1 MSDQKDEIS
10 LKRQLAA
17 SSFRY
22 LLGKHWVP
30 TEKWTVLMYH
40 RVTTPEEI
48 PYPIQA
54 GTYVKPETFKM
65 HIDFLKKNARVI
77 PLMDLIKEVEAG
89 ERKEKKK
96 TVAITFDDGWS
107 DFATHANPLLEEY
120 ELPASVFLPTAYI
133 GTSKLFWS
141 DLLSLH
147 LHALSKVTEK
157 KASILHRIEETLNDR
172 TYIDLIH
179 SYFSNPHTNFSKELD
194 ALIEKAKE
202 ASEEDRRA
210 FLSSISILAK
220 EYCHPICDSQFLSWE
235 QIQTISQKGLVTFG
249 SHGHQ
254 HRLMDQLTREQ
265 VKDDITQ
272 SIQVFKEK
280 SIPCLPVFC
289 YPNQNRNTT
298 TDEVLR
304 DLDFSYSLGR
314 MNSNEDEASPNPP
327 CLRRVGI
334 HEDVSNSEKLLSFRI
349 WTLR

>member
-40 RVTTPEEI
+40 RVTPPEEV

-54 GTYVKPETFKM
+54 GMYVKPDTFKM

-77 PLMDLIKEVEAG
+77 PLMDLIQEVEAG

-107 DFATHANPLLEEY
+107 DFATHANPVLEEH
-120 ELPASVFLPTAYI
+120 EIPASVFLPTAYI
-133 GTSKLFWS
+133 GTSKLFWT

-157 KASILHRIEETLNDR
+157 KTSILHRIEETLNDR
-172 TYIDLIH
+172 TYIDLVH
-179 SYFSNPHTNFSKELD
+179 AYFSNAQANFPKELD
-194 ALIEKAKE
+194 AIIEKAKE
-202 ASEEDRRA
+202 SSEENRRA

-220 EYCHPICDSQFLSWE
+220 EYCHPSCDSQFLSWE

-254 HRLMDQLTREQ
+254 HRLLDQLTKEQ

-272 SIQVFKEK
+272 SIQIFKEK
-280 SIPCLPVFC
+280 SVTCLPVFC
-289 YPNQNRNTT
+289 YPNQNRNST
-298 TDEVLR
+298 TDEVLK
-304 DLDFSYSLGR
+304 DLDFSYSLG
-314 MNSNEDEASPNPP
+314 SFLKKESPELIDPP
-327 CLRRVGI
+327 CLHRIGI
-334 HEDVSNSEKLLSFRI
+334 HEDVALSEKLFA
-349 WTLR
+349 LRLWLK